1 MSATSSYAP
10 DYFVSPGEVLE
21 ETLEA
26 RGIPKTDFA
35 RRAGLSFKTVS
46 LILAGKAPVLPDTA
60 LQFERVLGV
69 SAELWTNRE
78 SRYRL
83 ALAKQEA
90 KKSDSELAEWA
101 RNFPRLELVRRG
113 VVPPEAKGPELGRV
127 LHGFFGVANTEAWYR
142 VYGSLGPPADA
153 TTELPAAASFRKSRS
168 VQSKGYLI
176 ATWVR
181 LAEIAAQETE
191 TAPFDKRS
199 FERAVKEARTLTR
212 EDPETFFPRLRDL
225 CARCGVALVLV
236 PAIPGCGVYGV
247 TRWLSKGK
255 AVLAL
260 SNLRKSD
267 DQFWF
272 TFFHEAG
279 HLVLHG
285 KDETYI
291 EGCGDMKKDKEMD
304 ADEYAREILIP
315 ALSWE
320 PFRSA
325 GQFRET
331 DIRRFAENIG
341 IASGI
346 VVGFLQHE
354 KLIKNEWHNGLK
366 RKFEIAQ

>member
-1 MSATSSYAP
+1 MSTQTSYTP
-10 DYFVSPGEVLE
+10 DYFVSPGEILE

-35 RRAGLSFKTVS
+35 RRTGLSPKTLS

-69 SAELWTNRE
+69 SSELWTNLE

-83 ALAKQEA
+83 ALAKLEA
-90 KKSDSELAEWA
+90 QKNDTELVEWA
-101 RNFPRLELVRRG
+101 RNFPRRELFRRG
-113 VVPPEAKGPELGRV
+113 VVPPQAKGAAFGRI
-127 LHGFFGVANTEAWYR
+127 LQGFFSVASIEAWHE
-142 VYGSLGPPADA
+142 VYGNLVYPLKA
-153 TTELPAAASFRKSRS
+153 TSEIPAATFRTSKA
-168 VQSKGYLI
+168 VQPKLYRI

-181 LAEIAAQETE
+181 LAELAGQEAH
-191 TAPFDKRS
+191 TAPFNKRS

-212 EDPETFFPRLRDL
+212 EDPDIFLPRLQVL
-225 CARCGVALVLV
+225 CAQSGVALVLV

-279 HLVLHG
+279 HLILHR
-285 KDETYI
+285 KDETYL
-291 EGCGDMKKDKEMD
+291 EGSGDIQKDKEKD
-304 ADEYAREILIP
+304 ADAYAREILIP
-315 ALSWE
+315 TRHWE
-320 PFRSA
+320 AFRAA
-325 GQFRET
+325 GNFRET
-331 DIRRFAENIG
+331 DIRRFADRIG
-341 IASGI
+341 IAPGI
-346 VVGFLQHE
+346 VVGFLQYE
-354 KLIKNEWHNGLK
+354 NLIKREWHNSLK
-366 RKFEIAQ
+366 RKFEIIK